1 MTQLPA
7 TSGTPPTEAACSSVR
22 RGGPL
27 GLCPLS
33 VQLRCPSHADL
44 PRAPLSALTGPGLTG
59 TPAEALLPRAEV
71 TSQGSRGWTR
81 SGVLPALPH
90 SSSTL
95 LCPAW
100 VPGAGLSGFAN
111 GSPAPQR
118 PLASAGR
125 KCTVWRCRCRTGR
138 LEYSVPCL
146 ASELPSGQGPH
157 LPLTWGGT
165 SFPQGGMPGAS
176 RPPLSRQLSASAG
189 VRPPCSG
196 NSADTILLANIT
208 RGVPTM
214 CQGPSRALGA
224 MDTTRL

>member
-157 LPLTWGGT
+157 LPLTWGVRRD
-165 SFPQGGMPGAS
+165 A
-176 RPPLSRQLSASAG
+176 RRLKAPPLTPAECVSR
-189 VRPPCSG
+189 
-196 NSADTILLANIT
+196 
-208 RGVPTM
+208 
-214 CQGPSRALGA
+214 GPSSPLREQ
-224 MDTTRL
+224 R

>member
-1 MTQLPA
+1 MGAGASGPRDFSMTQLPA

-33 VQLRCPSHADL
+33 VQLCCPSHADL
-44 PRAPLSALTGPGLTG
+44 PRGQG

-111 GSPAPQR
+111 GSPAPQH

-125 KCTVWRCRCRTGR
+125 KCCV
-138 LEYSVPCL
+138 EMQVPDGQAGVFCAL
-146 ASELPSGQGPH
+146 PGLRAAVRAGASPPVDLGCEVGCQAPQGPPSH
-157 LPLTWGGT
+157 
-165 SFPQGGMPGAS
+165 AS
-176 RPPLSRQLSASAG
+176 
-189 VRPPCSG
+189 
-196 NSADTILLANIT
+196 
-208 RGVPTM
+208 
-214 CQGPSRALGA
+214 
-224 MDTTRL
+224 

>member
-1 MTQLPA
+1 MGAGASGPRDFSTTQLPA

-44 PRAPLSALTGPGLTG
+44 PQAPLSALTGPGLMG

-71 TSQGSRGWTR
+71 TSQGSRGWTC

-111 GSPAPQR
+111 GSPAPQH

-125 KCTVWRCRCRTGR
+125 KCCVEMQVPDGQAGVFCALPGLRAAVRAGASPPVDLGWHQLPTGR
-138 LEYSVPCL
+138 DARRLKAP
-146 ASELPSGQGPH
+146 
-157 LPLTWGGT
+157 PLT
-165 SFPQGGMPGAS
+165 PAEYVS
-176 RPPLSRQLSASAG
+176 R
-189 VRPPCSG
+189 
-196 NSADTILLANIT
+196 
-208 RGVPTM
+208 
-214 CQGPSRALGA
+214 GPSSLLREQ
-224 MDTTRL
+224 R

>member
-1 MTQLPA
+1 MGAGASGPRDFSMTQLPA

-33 VQLRCPSHADL
+33 VQLRCPSHTDL

-111 GSPAPQR
+111 GSPAPQH

-125 KCTVWRCRCRTGR
+125 KCCV
-138 LEYSVPCL
+138 EMQVPDGQAGVFCAPPGL
-146 ASELPSGQGPH
+146 RAAVRAGASPPVDLGCEVGCQAPQGPPSH
-157 LPLTWGGT
+157 
-165 SFPQGGMPGAS
+165 AS
-176 RPPLSRQLSASAG
+176 
-189 VRPPCSG
+189 
-196 NSADTILLANIT
+196 
-208 RGVPTM
+208 
-214 CQGPSRALGA
+214 
-224 MDTTRL
+224 